1 MTQKK
6 QHLPDIT
13 GQHTQD
19 PERLKVDKTQV
30 LRKGNRNKAPLLT
43 MKLSELISAGKGR
56 SVFSDRVPLGT
67 PTTLQGRNSWPTQ
80 NVQFVQF
87 LFCFSIYFLL
97 FWHSIFFFSL
107 IFSERGHEVDEA
119 GMWGVSGQS

>member
-19 PERLKVDKTQV
+19 PEKLKVDKIQV

-43 MKLSELISAGKGR
+43 MKLSELLSAGKGR
-56 SVFSDRVPLGT
+56 PVLSDRAPLGT
-67 PTTLQGRNSWPTQ
+67 PTTLQGRSSWPTQ
-80 NVQFVQF
+80 NVQF

-107 IFSERGHEVDEA
+107 IFSERGHEVD
-119 GMWGVSGQS
+119 